1 MSDLVMYLMFTL
13 MNSCLIDLSCC
24 KSCNK
29 CPSYCACNH
38 SHYKIR
44 RRAASLLSTAPS
56 NNKEVVDTAV
66 VIGIIDV
73 EVAEFVAR
81 SAVFVVVNVV
91 ITSVIVVRVGV
102 KSVVEVVVDVL
113 VLVVSSVVAVEVVIL
128 VVGSVSLPKQ
138 KCLRPQWY

>member
-1 MSDLVMYLMFTL
+1 
-13 MNSCLIDLSCC
+13 MNSCLIAPPIALVTTATTRLKDGL
-24 KSCNK
+24 
-29 CPSYCACNH
+29 P
-38 SHYKIR
+38 
-44 RRAASLLSTAPS
+44 SLLPTAPS

-66 VIGIIDV
+66 VVGIIDV

-113 VLVVSSVVAVEVVIL
+113 VVSSVVAVEVVIL
-128 VVGSVSLPKQ
+128 VVGSVSLLKQ
-138 KCLRPQWY
+138 KCLRP